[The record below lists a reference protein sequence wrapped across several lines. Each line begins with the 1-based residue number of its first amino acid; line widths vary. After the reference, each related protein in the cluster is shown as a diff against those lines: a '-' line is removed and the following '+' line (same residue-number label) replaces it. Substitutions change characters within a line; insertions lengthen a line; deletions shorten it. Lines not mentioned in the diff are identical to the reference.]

1 MFHQRL
7 WLTVYHNEVEDES
20 LNRPLLPHG
29 SMSLSESFLA
39 VLLIHVRQESPAVPF
54 QDRLIAQFPV
64 PVLQMGVVNPG
75 KIECSLLKQ
84 IRSLPDH
91 LKSDPFFS
99 VFRDRSDTARAADS
113 HPLMPSPVT
122 QNAEGS
128 DPVPVKSAEYRR
140 ILRKILN
147 PVLINLSDSRQK
159 EPSADPCADPSPA
172 P

>member
-1 MFHQRL
+1 
-7 WLTVYHNEVEDES
+7 
-20 LNRPLLPHG
+20 
-29 SMSLSESFLA
+29 
-39 VLLIHVRQESPAVPF
+39 
-54 QDRLIAQFPV
+54 
-64 PVLQMGVVNPG
+64 MGVVNPG

-128 DPVPVKSAEYRR
+128 DSVPVKSAEYRR

-147 PVLINLSDSRQK
+147 PVLINLSEKDRERGSFRGVSLRRSITSSVK
-159 EPSADPCADPSPA
+159 IWSAGFSLIPVAWKNPGYRLSNSC
-172 P
+172 